1 MLRLLT
7 LGAFP
12 LLLAQQ
18 PWPVDAEQIRERYGQ
33 SALFRFDLG
42 VDGAELR
49 CASAAANWIGSEQ
62 EPRLNQ
68 ALADGDFYGAGQ
80 QLALWIRQQRCR

>member
-1 MLRLLT
+1 MLRLLA

-12 LLLAQQ
+12 LLLGQQ

-42 VDGAELR
+42 VDGAELL
-49 CASAAANWIGSEQ
+49 GS
-62 EPRLNQ
+62 
-68 ALADGDFYGAGQ
+68 
-80 QLALWIRQQRCR
+80 